1 MKQLALVVAL
11 GLVAAGCGGASHPTK
26 LASSAATT
34 IATSTAGI
42 ETTSTAGHAMS
53 RSDLRMRVRSTLLA
67 NHRLA
72 VRVLWTNR
80 VPPNADRSTRGP
92 ALAEMRTSA
101 LGRERRGVRVRM
113 LHDDYR
119 IVSLVVDRSGR
130 HATAV
135 ARSVQQVELTH
146 LNGASL
152 GKSVHLDERAR
163 IELHRVASSDGFVV
177 WSISLVK

>member
-1 MKQLALVVAL
+1 MKQLTPFLAVAL
-11 GLVAAGCGGASHPTK
+11 LAAGCGGASHPTK

-34 IATSTAGI
+34 TATSTAAIG
-42 ETTSTAGHAMS
+42 TTSTAGHAMP
-53 RSDLRMRVRSTLLA
+53 RSDTRVRVRSALLA

-80 VPPNADRSTRGP
+80 VPPNAVRSTRGP

-119 IVSLVVDRSGR
+119 IVSLVLDASGR
-130 HATAV
+130 RATAV
-135 ARSVQQVELTH
+135 ARSVQEVQLTH
-146 LNGASL
+146 LNGTSL
-152 GKSVHLDERAR
+152 GKSVKLDERAR
-163 IELHRVASSDGFVV
+163 IELHRVARSSGFVV
-177 WSISLVK
+177 WSISLLK